1 MKQKQYKKGV
11 QMHKGRLNANNQVI
25 NVVKSKHNLV
35 NQVMLE
41 SVINRINLNEYD
53 YNIISRD
60 NIYKIIISLKIGR
73 A

>member
-1 MKQKQYKKGV
+1 MYKAI
-11 QMHKGRLNANNQVI
+11 LNANNQVI

-41 SVINRINLNEYD
+41 SVINRIDTKEYD

-60 NIYKIIISLKIGR
+60 NIYKIIITLKIGR

>member
-1 MKQKQYKKGV
+1 MTQKQYKKGDK
-11 QMHKGRLNANNQVI
+11 MYKAILNVDNQVI

>member
-1 MKQKQYKKGV
+1 
-11 QMHKGRLNANNQVI
+11 MHKAILNANNQVI

-60 NIYKIIISLKIGR
+60 NIYNIIISLKIGR

>member
-1 MKQKQYKKGV
+1 ME
-11 QMHKGRLNANNQVI
+11 QVI
-25 NVVKSKHNLV
+25 NVLKSKSDIV

-41 SVINRINLNEYD
+41 SVINRINLNDYE

>member
-1 MKQKQYKKGV
+1 MYILDMKQKQYKKGV
-11 QMHKGRLNANNQVI
+11 QMHKAILNANNQVI

-53 YNIISRD
+53 FYF
-60 NIYKIIISLKIGR
+60 KFL
-73 A
+73 

>member
-1 MKQKQYKKGV
+1 MQIKIMRHEQ
-11 QMHKGRLNANNQVI
+11 LLQVI
-25 NVVKSKHNLV
+25 NVLKSKSDIV

-41 SVINRINLNEYD
+41 SVINRINLNDYE
-53 YNIISRD
+53 YNIICRD

>member
-1 MKQKQYKKGV
+1 ME
-11 QMHKGRLNANNQVI
+11 QVI

-41 SVINRINLNEYD
+41 SVINRINLNEYE

-60 NIYKIIISLKIGR
+60 KIYKVIISLKIGR

>member
-1 MKQKQYKKGV
+1 
-11 QMHKGRLNANNQVI
+11 MHKAILNANNQVI

>member
-11 QMHKGRLNANNQVI
+11 QIHKAILNANNQVI